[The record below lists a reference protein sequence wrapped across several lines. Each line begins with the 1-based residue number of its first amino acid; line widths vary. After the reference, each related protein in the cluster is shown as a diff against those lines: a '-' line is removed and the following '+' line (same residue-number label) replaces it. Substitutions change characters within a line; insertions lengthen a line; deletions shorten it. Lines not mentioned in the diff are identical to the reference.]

1 MSSIWNW
8 VAKSEGD
15 RWWLAVGAAFCLACP
30 LLLPTLPLMFSSRLS
45 FADTTNA
52 LSKAKEKR
60 LADGLPLVDL
70 ADSNPANAGFAWSA
84 AELGP
89 LLRRDGIQRQDPDP
103 RGLPAA
109 RTAIADYYL
118 ARGQRVPLDRIF
130 LSSSTSEAYA
140 WVFKLL
146 CNPGDELLVPEPAY
160 PLLEVIAALEG
171 VTLRPYRLAQLA
183 GEWVIDTAT
192 LTMGRQ
198 TRGILC
204 INPSN
209 PTGAFVGRRDR
220 DVLRGFALKHG
231 LALICD
237 EVFLDYP
244 AEGVA
249 SPGTWV
255 GETQVPMFVLSGLS
269 KVALTPQLKLAW
281 VVVAGAPEFV
291 REAGRRLEHIA
302 DAFLSVNTP
311 VQLAA
316 SDLLRRAEP
325 LRAAVRARVAQ
336 NEAAL
341 RTWVTVAGQRC
352 TVYPRPAGWTAIL
365 GLPPGVAEERFLLRG
380 VEEGVWAHP
389 GYFYGLPEIT
399 PSVVLSLLTN
409 PDAFSQGLAALD
421 KALRRS

>member
-1 MSSIWNW
+1 
-8 VAKSEGD
+8 
-15 RWWLAVGAAFCLACP
+15 
-30 LLLPTLPLMFSSRLS
+30 MFSSRLS
-45 FADTTNA
+45 FADTPNA
-52 LSKAKEKR
+52 LSQAKEKR
-60 LADGLPLVDL
+60 LAAGLPLVDL
-70 ADSNPANAGFAWSA
+70 ADTNPANAGFAWSA

-109 RTAIADYYL
+109 RTAVADYYA
-118 ARGQRVPLDRIF
+118 ARGQRVALDRIF
-130 LSSSTSEAYA
+130 LSASTSEGYA

-171 VTLRPYRLAQLA
+171 VTLRPYRLVPLA

-220 DVLRGFALKHG
+220 DVLRGFSLKHG
-231 LALICD
+231 LALVCD

-244 AEGVA
+244 AEGTV

-255 GETQVPMFVLSGLS
+255 GESQVPMLVLSGLS
-269 KVALTPQLKLAW
+269 KVALAPQLKLGW
-281 VVVAGAPEFV
+281 VVTAGPADFI
-291 REAGRRLEHIA
+291 REAGRRLEHVA

-316 SDLLRRAEP
+316 VDLLRRAEP

-341 RTWVTVAGQRC
+341 RAWVTACGQPC
-352 TVYPRPAGWTAIL
+352 SALPRPAGWSAIL
-365 GLPPGVAEERFLLRG
+365 ALPPGVAEERFLLRG

-389 GYFYGLPEIT
+389 GYFYGMPAST
-399 PSVVLSLLTN
+399 PCVVLSLLTN

-421 KALRRS
+421 RALRRS

>member
-1 MSSIWNW
+1 
-8 VAKSEGD
+8 
-15 RWWLAVGAAFCLACP
+15 
-30 LLLPTLPLMFSSRLS
+30 MFSSRLA
-45 FADTTNA
+45 FADTPNA
-52 LSKAKEKR
+52 LSQAKEKR
-60 LADGLPLVDL
+60 LAAGLPLVDL
-70 ADSNPANAGFAWSA
+70 ADTNPANAGFAWSA

-89 LLRRDGIQRQDPDP
+89 LLRRDGIQRQDPDA

-109 RTAIADYYL
+109 RTAIADYYA
-118 ARGQRVPLDRIF
+118 ARGQRVSLDRIF
-130 LSSSTSEAYA
+130 LSASTSEGYS

-146 CNPGDELLVPEPAY
+146 CNPGDEMLVPEPAY

-183 GEWVIDTAT
+183 GEWVIDTAS

-231 LALICD
+231 LALVCD

-244 AEGVA
+244 AEGTV
-249 SPGTWV
+249 SPGSWV
-255 GETQVPMFVLSGLS
+255 GESQVPLFVLSGLS
-269 KVALTPQLKLAW
+269 KVALVPQLKLGW
-281 VVVAGAPEFV
+281 VVVAGPAEFV
-291 REAGRRLEHIA
+291 RESSRRLEHVA

-316 SDLLRRAEP
+316 ADLLRRAEP

-336 NEAAL
+336 NETAL
-341 RTWVTVAGQRC
+341 RAWVAACGQPC
-352 TVYPRPAGWTAIL
+352 AVLPRPAGWSAIL
-365 GLPPGVAEERFLLRG
+365 TLPPGVAEEGLLLRG
-380 VEEGVWAHP
+380 VEEGVLAHP
-389 GYFYGLPEIT
+389 GYFYGMPAAT
-399 PSVVLSLLTN
+399 PCMVLSLLTN

-421 KALRRS
+421 RALRRS

>member
-1 MSSIWNW
+1 
-8 VAKSEGD
+8 
-15 RWWLAVGAAFCLACP
+15 
-30 LLLPTLPLMFSSRLS
+30 MFSSRLA
-45 FADTTNA
+45 FADTPNA
-52 LSKAKEKR
+52 LSQAKEKR
-60 LADGLPLVDL
+60 LAAGLPLVDL
-70 ADSNPANAGFAWSA
+70 ADTNPANAGFAWSA

-109 RTAIADYYL
+109 RTAVADYYA
-118 ARGQRVPLDRIF
+118 ARGQRVALDRIF
-130 LSSSTSEAYA
+130 LSASTSEGYA

-171 VTLRPYRLAQLA
+171 VTLRPYRLVPLA
-183 GEWVIDTAT
+183 GEWVIDSVS

-231 LALICD
+231 LAIVCD

-249 SPGTWV
+249 SPGTWA
-255 GETQVPMFVLSGLS
+255 GEANVMTFVLSGLS
-269 KVALTPQLKLAW
+269 KVALAPQLKLGW
-281 VVVAGAPEFV
+281 IVVAGPATSTL
-291 REAGRRLEHIA
+291 EACRRLEHIA

-311 VQLAA
+311 AQLALP
-316 SDLLRRAEP
+316 DLLRRAEP
-325 LRAAVRARVAQ
+325 LRALVRTRVAQ
-336 NEAAL
+336 GEATL
-341 RTWVTVAGQRC
+341 RAWVASTAVGC
-352 TVYPRPAGWTAIL
+352 TVLPRPAGWTAIL
-365 GLPPGVAEERFLLRG
+365 TLPPGVHEDRFLMNALS
-380 VEEGVWAHP
+380 EGVWAHP
-389 GYFYGLPEIT
+389 GYFYGMPTTT
-399 PSVVLSLLTN
+399 PSVVLSLLTP
-409 PDAFSQGLAALD
+409 PDALSAGLQGLDRAL
-421 KALRRS
+421 KRT

>member
-1 MSSIWNW
+1 
-8 VAKSEGD
+8 
-15 RWWLAVGAAFCLACP
+15 
-30 LLLPTLPLMFSSRLS
+30 MFSSRLS

-52 LSKAKEKR
+52 LSKAKAKR
-60 LADGLPLVDL
+60 LAAGQPLLDL
-70 ADSNPANAGFAWSA
+70 SDSNPANAGFAWSA
-84 AELGP
+84 ADLGP
-89 LLRRDGIQRQDPDP
+89 LLRRDGIQRQDPNP
-103 RGLPAA
+103 LGLASA
-109 RTAIADYYL
+109 RTAISDYYSS
-118 ARGQRVPLDRIF
+118 RGARVPVDQLF
-130 LSSSTSEAYA
+130 LTASTSEAYS
-140 WVFKLL
+140 WIFKLL
-146 CNPGDELLVPEPAY
+146 CNPGDEVLVPAPSY

-171 VTLRPYRLAQLA
+171 VTLRPYQLVQLA
-183 GEWVIDTAT
+183 GEWVIDAAT
-192 LTMGRQ
+192 LSVNRQ
-198 TRGILC
+198 TRAILC

-231 LALICD
+231 LALVCD

-244 AEGVA
+244 AEGTV

-255 GETQVPMFVLSGLS
+255 GESQVPMVVLSGLS
-269 KVALTPQLKLAW
+269 KVALAPQLKLGW
-281 VVVAGAPEFV
+281 VVTAGPADFI

-316 SDLLRRAEP
+316 VDLLRRAEP

-341 RTWVTVAGQRC
+341 RAWAAACGQPC
-352 TVYPRPAGWTAIL
+352 SVLPRPAGWSAIL
-365 GLPPGVAEERFLLRG
+365 ALPPGVAEERLLLRG

-389 GYFYGLPEIT
+389 GYFYGMPAST
-399 PSVVLSLLTN
+399 PCVVLSLLTN

-421 KALRRS
+421 RALRRS

>member
-1 MSSIWNW
+1 
-8 VAKSEGD
+8 
-15 RWWLAVGAAFCLACP
+15 
-30 LLLPTLPLMFSSRLS
+30 MFSSRLS

-52 LSKAKEKR
+52 LSKAKAKR
-60 LADGLPLVDL
+60 LAAGQPVIDL
-70 ADSNPANAGFAWSA
+70 SDSNPANAGFAWSA

-249 SPGTWV
+249 SPGTWA
-255 GETQVPMFVLSGLS
+255 GEANVMTFVLSGLS
-269 KVALTPQLKLAW
+269 KVALAPQLKLGW
-281 VVVAGAPEFV
+281 IVVAGPAASTL
-291 REAGRRLEHIA
+291 EACRRLEHIA

-311 VQLAA
+311 AQLALP
-316 SDLLRRAEP
+316 DLLRRAEP
-325 LRAAVRARVAQ
+325 LRALVRTRVAQ
-336 NEAAL
+336 GEVAL
-341 RTWVTVAGQRC
+341 RAWAASTASGC
-352 TVYPRPAGWTAIL
+352 TVLPRPAGWTAIL
-365 GLPPGVAEERFLLRG
+365 TLPPGVHEDRFLMNALS
-380 VEEGVWAHP
+380 EGVWAHP
-389 GYFYGLPEIT
+389 GYFYGMPAAV
-399 PSVVLSLLTN
+399 PSVVLSLLTP
-409 PDAFSQGLAALD
+409 PDALSVGLQALD
-421 KALRRS
+421 RALKRT

>member
-1 MSSIWNW
+1 
-8 VAKSEGD
+8 
-15 RWWLAVGAAFCLACP
+15 
-30 LLLPTLPLMFSSRLS
+30 MFSSRLA
-45 FADTTNA
+45 FADTPNA
-52 LSKAKEKR
+52 LSQAKEKR
-60 LADGLPLVDL
+60 LAAGLPLVDL
-70 ADSNPANAGFAWSA
+70 ADTNPANAGFAWSA

-109 RTAIADYYL
+109 RTAVADYYA
-118 ARGQRVPLDRIF
+118 ARGQRVALDRIF
-130 LSSSTSEAYA
+130 LSASTSEGYA

-171 VTLRPYRLAQLA
+171 VTLRPYRLVPLA
-183 GEWVIDTAT
+183 GEWVIDAAT

-231 LALICD
+231 LALVCD

-249 SPGTWV
+249 SPGTWA
-255 GETQVPMFVLSGLS
+255 GEANVMTFVLSGLS
-269 KVALTPQLKLAW
+269 KVALAPQLKLGW
-281 VVVAGAPEFV
+281 IVVAGPASSTL
-291 REAGRRLEHIA
+291 EACRRLEHIA

-311 VQLAA
+311 AQLALP
-316 SDLLRRAEP
+316 DLLRRAEP
-325 LRAAVRARVAQ
+325 LRALVRTRVAQ
-336 NEAAL
+336 GEVAL
-341 RTWVTVAGQRC
+341 RAWAASTASGC
-352 TVYPRPAGWTAIL
+352 TVLPRPAGWTAIL
-365 GLPPGVAEERFLLRG
+365 TLPPGVHEDRFLMNALS
-380 VEEGVWAHP
+380 EGVWAHP
-389 GYFYGLPEIT
+389 GYFYGMPAT
-399 PSVVLSLLTN
+399 VPSVVLSLLTP
-409 PDAFSQGLAALD
+409 PDALSAGLQGLERAL
-421 KALRRS
+421 KRT

>member
-1 MSSIWNW
+1 
-8 VAKSEGD
+8 
-15 RWWLAVGAAFCLACP
+15 
-30 LLLPTLPLMFSSRLS
+30 MFSTRLA
-45 FADTTNA
+45 FADTANP
-52 LSKAKEKR
+52 LSQAKDRR
-60 LADGLPLVDL
+60 LAAGLPLVDL
-70 ADSNPANAGFAWSA
+70 ADTNPANAGFAWSA

-89 LLRRDGIQRQDPDP
+89 MLRRDGIQRQDPDA

-109 RTAIADYYL
+109 RTAVADYYA

-130 LSSSTSEAYA
+130 LSASTSEGYS

-183 GEWVIDTAT
+183 GEWVIDTAS

-231 LALICD
+231 LALVCD

-244 AEGVA
+244 AEGTV
-249 SPGTWV
+249 SPGSWV
-255 GETQVPMFVLSGLS
+255 GESQVPLFVLSGLS
-269 KVALTPQLKLAW
+269 KVALVPQLKLGW
-281 VVVAGAPEFV
+281 VVVAGPAEFI
-291 REAGRRLEHIA
+291 REASRRLEHVA

-316 SDLLRRAEP
+316 VDLLRRAEP

-341 RTWVTVAGQRC
+341 RAWVATCGQPC
-352 TVYPRPAGWTAIL
+352 AVLPRPAGWSAIL
-365 GLPPGVAEERFLLRG
+365 TLPPGVAEERLLLRG

-389 GYFYGLPEIT
+389 GYFYGMPAAT
-399 PSVVLSLLTN
+399 PCVVLSLLTN

-421 KALRRS
+421 RALRRS